1 MTMPDQRDRW
11 QTPPRPASWWITLGL
26 VLLASIAVGA
36 WGTSWLAGP
45 RPLVGT
51 ARVIDG
57 DTIDLCSGPDCQRI
71 RLCGIDT
78 PECGQP
84 SYGAAR
90 RALTAIAPGEDLR
103 CIAVGRGSVCDGRSR
118 PSSHGRTVAQC
129 FHSRWG
135 DIAGEMVARGH
146 ACDLTQFSGGHY
158 TREHGGRPCPPRTD
172 R

>member
-1 MTMPDQRDRW
+1 MRPAPRDRW
-11 QTPPRPASWWITLGL
+11 QTPPRPASWWLGL
-26 VLLASIAVGA
+26 ALAFLLSVGVGV
-36 WGTSWLAGP
+36 WGASWLAEP
-45 RPLVGT
+45 RELTGT

-57 DTIDLCSGPDCQRI
+57 DTLDLCAGPDCRRI

-78 PECGQP
+78 PERGQP
-84 SYGAAR
+84 GYGAAR
-90 RALTAIAPGEDLR
+90 RALSGLIAGEELR
-103 CIAVGRGSVCDGRSR
+103 CVPVGKGSVCDGRSA
-118 PSSHGRTVAQC
+118 PSSHDRIVAQC

-158 TREHGGRPCPPRTD
+158 VRERGGRPCPSRAA